1 MKHVPNI
8 SYTVRNDLCT
18 GCGVCQDAC
27 PSHAISIQVEK
38 GCFRPVVDESLCKN
52 RTGCHRCYDSCPGV
66 GVNLKDM
73 AKQAFP
79 DEGMQYDKYVGSF
92 LKCFTGHSNTHEIRF
107 HSASGGMVS
116 QMLVWL
122 LEKHYIDGAFVTS
135 FDKDAPLLVRSYLA
149 TTPEDI
155 LVARSSKYS
164 PVTLDRAISEIK
176 KAPGSNYI
184 IVGLPC
190 HIEGFRKY
198 EQLDRRFKEKIAAYF
213 AIYCSSG
220 RSFYLTEHVFR
231 ARHIDPSKL
240 TYFAYRDKGCL
251 GKMVAKGE
259 GIDHEERF
267 QDFYQ
272 PLRSFFVPRRCCLC
286 IDHYGE
292 LGDVCFGDIHIDPY
306 IADTIG
312 VNSLVVRNK
321 KCLDWLTQAKAEGVI
336 TLDEI
341 PVSLMNKGQ
350 VMARVKKGRNAAFI
364 RFDRMLGRK
373 VPAYDYLPREGKTG
387 KWLVSYLH
395 TGAQRFIGSHKW
407 MWWAIKIFKG
417 KGAKR

>member
-1 MKHVPNI
+1 MSQLPNI
-8 SYTVRNDLCT
+8 SYTVKNDLCT
-18 GCGVCQDAC
+18 GCGVCEGAC
-27 PSHAISIQVEK
+27 PSHAITIQVDK
-38 GCFRPVVDESLCKN
+38 GCFRPVVDEAVCKN
-52 RTGCHRCYDSCPGV
+52 SSGCHRCYDSCPGV
-66 GVNLKDM
+66 GVDLKGM
-73 AKQAFP
+73 AQQAFQ
-79 DEGMQYDKYVGSF
+79 DEGTQSDKFVGSF
-92 LKCFTGHSNTHEIRF
+92 LKCFTGHSNDYEIRF

-135 FDKDAPLLVRSYLA
+135 FDKNAPLLVRSYLA

-155 LVARSSKYS
+155 LKARSSKYA
-164 PVTLDRAISEIK
+164 PVTLNRAIAEIK
-176 KAPGSNYI
+176 QAPGSRYV

-198 EQLDRRFKEKIAAYF
+198 EKLDRRFRKKIAAYF
-213 AIYCSSG
+213 AVYCSSG
-220 RSFYLTEHVFR
+220 RSFYLTEYVFR
-231 ARHIDPSKL
+231 ERKIAPGKL

-251 GKMVAKGE
+251 GKMVAQGE

-272 PLRSFFVPRRCCLC
+272 PLRSFFVPHRCCLC

-292 LGDVCFGDIHIDPY
+292 LGDVSFGDIHIDPY
-306 IADTIG
+306 IADTVG

-341 PVSLMNKGQ
+341 PVSLVNKGQ
-350 VMARVKKGRNAAFI
+350 IMARVKKGRNAAFV
-364 RFDRMLGRK
+364 RFDRKRGKK
-373 VPAYDYLPREGKTG
+373 VPVYDYLPHDGKTG
-387 KWLVSYLH
+387 KWLISYLH
-395 TGAQRFIGSHKW
+395 TAAQRFIGSHKW
-407 MWWAIKIFKG
+407 MWWAIKLFKG
-417 KGAKR
+417 KAAKR

>member
-8 SYTVRNDLCT
+8 SYTVKNDLCT
-18 GCGVCQDAC
+18 GCGVCEGAC
-27 PSHAISIQVEK
+27 PSHAITIQVDK
-38 GCFRPVVDESLCKN
+38 GCFRPVVDESACKN
-52 RTGCHRCYDSCPGV
+52 NSGCHRCYDSCPGV
-66 GVNLKDM
+66 GVDLKGM
-73 AKQAFP
+73 ALQVFQ
-79 DEGMQYDKYVGSF
+79 DEGLQSDKYVGSF
-92 LKCFTGHSNTHEIRF
+92 LECFTGHSNDYEIRF

-122 LEKHYIDGAFVTS
+122 LEKQYIDGAFVTS
-135 FDKDAPLLVRSYLA
+135 FDKNAPLLVRSYLA

-155 LVARSSKYS
+155 LKARSSKYA
-164 PVTLDRAISEIK
+164 PVTLNSAFSEIK
-176 KAPGSNYI
+176 QAPGSRYV

-190 HIEGFRKY
+190 HIDGFRKY
-198 EQLDRRFKEKIAAYF
+198 EKLDRRFREKIAAYF
-213 AIYCSSG
+213 AVYCSSG
-220 RSFYLTEHVFR
+220 RSFYLTEYVFR
-231 ARHIDPSKL
+231 ERKIDPGKL

-251 GKMVAKGE
+251 GKMVAQGE

-272 PLRSFFVPRRCCLC
+272 PLRSFFVPHRCCLC

-292 LGDVCFGDIHIDPY
+292 LGDVSFGDIHIDPY

-341 PVSLMNKGQ
+341 PVSLVNKGQ
-350 VMARVKKGRNAAFI
+350 IMARVKKGRNAAFV
-364 RFDRMLGRK
+364 RFDRKRGKK
-373 VPAYDYLPREGKTG
+373 VPVYDDLPHDGKTG
-387 KWLVSYLH
+387 KWLISYLH

-407 MWWAIKIFKG
+407 MWWAIKLFKG
-417 KGAKR
+417 KAAKR

>member
-1 MKHVPNI
+1 
-8 SYTVRNDLCT
+8 
-18 GCGVCQDAC
+18 
-27 PSHAISIQVEK
+27 
-38 GCFRPVVDESLCKN
+38 
-52 RTGCHRCYDSCPGV
+52 
-66 GVNLKDM
+66 M
-73 AKQAFP
+73 AQQAFQ
-79 DEGMQYDKYVGSF
+79 DEGTQSDKFVGSF
-92 LKCFTGHSNTHEIRF
+92 LKCFTGHSNDYEIRF

-135 FDKDAPLLVRSYLA
+135 FDKNSPLLVRSYLA

-155 LVARSSKYS
+155 LKARSSKYA
-164 PVTLDRAISEIK
+164 PVTLNRAIAEIK
-176 KAPGSNYI
+176 QAPGSRYV

-198 EQLDRRFKEKIAAYF
+198 EKLDRRFREKIAAYF
-213 AIYCSSG
+213 AVYCSSG
-220 RSFYLTEHVFR
+220 RSFYLTEYVFR
-231 ARHIDPSKL
+231 ERQIDPGKL

-251 GKMVAKGE
+251 GKMVAQGE

-272 PLRSFFVPRRCCLC
+272 PLRSFFVPHRCCLC

-292 LGDVCFGDIHIDPY
+292 LGDVSFGDIHIDPY

-312 VNSLVVRNK
+312 VNSLVVRTRQ
-321 KCLDWLTQAKAEGVI
+321 CLDWLTQAKAEGVI

-341 PVSLMNKGQ
+341 PVSLVNKGQ
-350 VMARVKKGRNAAFI
+350 IMARVKKGRNAAFV
-364 RFDRMLGRK
+364 RFDRKRGKK
-373 VPAYDYLPREGKTG
+373 VPVYDDLPHNGKTG

-407 MWWAIKIFKG
+407 MWWAIRLFKG
-417 KGAKR
+417 KAAKR